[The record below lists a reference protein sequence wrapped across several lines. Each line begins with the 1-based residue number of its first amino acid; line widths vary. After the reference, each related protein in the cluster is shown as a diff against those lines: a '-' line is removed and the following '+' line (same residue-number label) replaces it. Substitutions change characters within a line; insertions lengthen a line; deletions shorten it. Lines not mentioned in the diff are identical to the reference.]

1 MKIFLFIL
9 LIISFLIIG
18 ATIRNNILL
27 NKYANQLYTI
37 PLPNNTTQ
45 ISYNK
50 AVGNLYGTG
59 THLDFVATI
68 EIQSMLSEIELIDYY
83 SSQIENIRSV
93 DELSIMGLSA
103 VYFPDDHTIQNIEV
117 IPKAQSRFKYGSS
130 KILEKSDNI
139 NNSIGADMFVIQ
151 IKDTHYDSNLDLRTH

>member
-1 MKIFLFIL
+1 M
-9 LIISFLIIG
+9 
-18 ATIRNNILL
+18 
-27 NKYANQLYTI
+27 
-37 PLPNNTTQ
+37 PNNTTQ

-59 THLDFVATI
+59 AHLDFVAMI

-93 DELSIMGLSA
+93 DELSIMDLNT
-103 VYFPDDHTIQNIEV
+103 VYLPDDHTIQNIEV

-130 KILEKSDNI
+130 KILEN
-139 NNSIGADMFVIQ
+139 Q
-151 IKDTHYDSNLDLRTH
+151 II